1 MLPCASHL
9 LEVIFEE
16 VDEVVERDS
25 FSRESC
31 DVDCPLLKNETSG
44 IVELRKRLW
53 RMATDSANDPILDG
67 LSINLNDLEV

>member
-31 DVDCPLLKNETSG
+31 DVDCPLLKNETSS
-44 IVELRKRLW
+44 IVELRKRL
-53 RMATDSANDPILDG
+53 
-67 LSINLNDLEV
+67 